1 MSMTYGDWL
10 PTKLESIDPSDH
22 KSICGLYQETL
33 YAVLTHIK
41 RLEWRQEKTT
51 RSCHIYK
58 SKSLTPRWRLFARI
72 SRDRQ
77 RTTPANP
84 KRPKRTVFCGY
95 ITLVMQRLFDKIL
108 SAPDSCLRGPGTR
121 NMGAWS
127 SSSPKRRQHS
137 VHQSFC

>member
-1 MSMTYGDWL
+1 MTYGDWL

-22 KSICGLYQETL
+22 KSICGFYQETL

-51 RSCHIYK
+51 RSCHTYK

-72 SRDRQ
+72 SRIDKEQLPSTRRDLKGRSFVVILHWLCSDYPTRFYQ
-77 RTTPANP
+77 RRIHASEA
-84 KRPKRTVFCGY
+84 
-95 ITLVMQRLFDKIL
+95 LVPEIW
-108 SAPDSCLRGPGTR
+108 GV
-121 NMGAWS
+121 WS